1 MMIII
6 LDKVSAE
13 AKEYSRLMM
22 NFNFYQSLGEKC
34 QRFLNAVEYGT
45 VVEIHRH
52 PTKYEVRNGG
62 TGTCF
67 TNNRSQ

>member
-1 MMIII
+1 MIIT

-13 AKEYSRLMM
+13 AKEYPRLMM
-22 NFNFYQSLGEKC
+22 NFNFYQSLGGKC

-52 PTKYEVRNGG
+52 PTKYEGNMNGRYTEVCG
-62 TGTCF
+62 DP
-67 TNNRSQ
+67 RV